1 MKKSSII
8 ITLITLLSLLFIGC
22 DDTQITMQD
31 VEKAKFKAEQDKK
44 ELTDMLRSKF
54 DSEYNHIEFCNKYGA
69 LYYVNKNQYEYVL
82 SAPVLDKDSK
92 VIPCERN

>member
-1 MKKSSII
+1 MKKLL
-8 ITLITLLSLLFIGC
+8 LILLSLLFIGC
-22 DDTQITMQD
+22 DDKQITIQD

-44 ELTDMLRSKF
+44 ELTDELRAKY

-69 LYYVNKNQYEYVL
+69 LYYVNYTYYGYIVL
-82 SAPVLDKDSK
+82 TPVLDKDSK

>member
-8 ITLITLLSLLFIGC
+8 ITLISLLSLLFIGC
-22 DDTQITMQD
+22 DEQITMQD

-44 ELTDMLRSKF
+44 ELTDKLRSKF

-69 LYYVNKNQYEYVL
+69 LYYVNENQYGYVL